1 MHSLE
6 NNESKKSRKEDEAK
20 SHVSIDRILLEA
32 LKLLVN
38 YLGKIVVDPEVHQI
52 TLLCFF
58 YLRRRPTWMHW
69 LEFTLGW
76 LRSGTCFV

>member
-38 YLGKIVVDPEVHQI
+38 YLGKVAVDPEV
-52 TLLCFF
+52 
-58 YLRRRPTWMHW
+58 
-69 LEFTLGW
+69 
-76 LRSGTCFV
+76 